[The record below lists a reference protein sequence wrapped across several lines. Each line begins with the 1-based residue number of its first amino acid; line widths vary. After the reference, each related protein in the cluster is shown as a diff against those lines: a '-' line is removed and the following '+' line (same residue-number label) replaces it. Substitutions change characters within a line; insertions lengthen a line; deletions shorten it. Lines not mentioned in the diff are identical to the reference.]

1 MAKLQK
7 AETAEPLNFA
17 IRRAGLSDVNE
28 IAAAHA
34 DSIRSLG
41 SHFYEP
47 DIVRA
52 WSDGLEGP
60 LYAQAMAGGEV
71 FFIAVDLTGEQSRVL
86 GFSTHRVD
94 DNVHGTAVYVR
105 GKAARR
111 GVGSALFRAAEAD
124 ARAGGATTI
133 EIDASLAAVDFY
145 TALGFV
151 EIGRGMHALPSGQ
164 SMPCVLMRK
173 ELRAGF

>member
-1 MAKLQK
+1 M
-7 AETAEPLNFA
+7 ETLSFE
-17 IRRAGLSDVNE
+17 IRRARPSDVND

-41 SHFYEP
+41 SHYYEP
-47 DIVRA
+47 DVVRA
-52 WSDGLEGP
+52 WSEGLEGP
-60 LYAQAMAGGEV
+60 LYAQAMARGEV
-71 FFIAVDLTGEQSRVL
+71 FFIAVDRLGEQSDVL

-105 GKAARR
+105 GEAARQ
-111 GVGSALFRAAEAD
+111 GVGSALFRAAEAN
-124 ARAGGATTI
+124 ARAAGATMI

-164 SMPCVLMRK
+164 SMPCVFMRK
-173 ELRAGF
+173 ELGQLAS

>member
-1 MAKLQK
+1 MSRS
-7 AETAEPLNFA
+7 LNFE
-17 IRRAGLSDVNE
+17 IRRARLSDVDG

-41 SHFYEP
+41 SHYYEP
-47 DIVRA
+47 SIIRA
-52 WSDGLEGP
+52 WSDGLEGR
-60 LYAQAMAGGEV
+60 LYAQAMGRGEA
-71 FFIAVDLTGEQSRVL
+71 FFIAVDRLGESSEVL
-86 GFSTHRVD
+86 GFSSHRVD

-124 ARAGGATTI
+124 ARAAGAETL

-145 TALGFV
+145 TAHGFV
-151 EIGRGMHALPSGQ
+151 EIGRGTHMLPSGEA
-164 SMPCVLMRK
+164 MACVFMRK
-173 ELRAGF
+173 ELGR

>member
-1 MAKLQK
+1 MAKVQN
-7 AETAEPLNFA
+7 AETATPLNFV

-41 SHFYEP
+41 SHYYEP
-47 DIVRA
+47 DVVGA

-60 LYAQAMAGGEV
+60 LYAQAMARGEV
-71 FFIAVDLTGEQSRVL
+71 FFIAVDRLGEQSDVL

-111 GVGSALFRAAEAD
+111 GVGSALLRAAEAN
-124 ARAGGATTI
+124 ARAAGAATI

-164 SMPCVLMRK
+164 SMPCVFMRK
-173 ELRAGF
+173 ELAWPR